1 MPSLSLIVASIF
13 YLIINLCI
21 YCVCTRLSLRYVGAK
36 DKDWASECH
45 EGEEPCRWRVAVCLV
60 SAGLQPTTQASFGLL
75 AFLPSWQ
82 KSFWNQAE
90 CFPLSWY
97 TLEAGMQAC
106 SLCSCHKEKHGNLTL
121 RRFHGILGQQVA
133 NHVLVR
139 TLASWGRGCTR
150 LHSYPLC
157 RSWAPLLDGLT
168 GKAHPRSR
176 FG

>member
-1 MPSLSLIVASIF
+1 MCILSSPSDLWVPKTKIEPQNAMREEDLVAGEWLSVWYQQAYHPPPGILQVAT
-13 YLIINLCI
+13 
-21 YCVCTRLSLRYVGAK
+21 V
-36 DKDWASECH
+36 
-45 EGEEPCRWRVAVCLV
+45 
-60 SAGLQPTTQASFGLL
+60 L
-75 AFLPSWQ
+75 AFLPSWER
-82 KSFWNQAE
+82 SFWNQAE

-106 SLCSCHKEKHGNLTL
+106 SLCSCHREKHGNLTL
-121 RRFHGILGQQVA
+121 RRFHGILGLNKQQVA

-157 RSWAPLLDGLT
+157 RSWAPLLVVLT
-168 GKAHPRSR
+168 GKAHPRCR